1 MCDAAEPY
9 LVGCRFC
16 RTGTY
21 VPLQVAPRQKQVFA
35 AYDFSIV
42 YNGLTFQMLSLTMVQ
57 K

>member
-35 AYDFSIV
+35 ACDFSIV